1 MDTGDDESNG
11 GGGMMMMVMTFGSW
25 SDYQL
30 KLLFEGWDITTK
42 GQFAL
47 SWFAVVAATAAYQGI
62 KFWLITYET
71 KMLHRLSKRS
81 SSGNSTEEGRK
92 LEVESSVFA
101 NGGSL
106 ADALV
111 DSSSAIN
118 LSLKERVVHAVVSA
132 INYGFA
138 LLLMLVAMTYNPSL
152 FLALVVG
159 YGAGDMI
166 FYNRTFS
173 RRVSEA
179 YTGVPLGEKECH

>member
-1 MDTGDDESNG
+1 ME
-11 GGGMMMMVMTFGSW
+11 
-25 SDYQL
+25 
-30 KLLFEGWDITTK
+30 
-42 GQFAL
+42 A
-47 SWFAVVAATAAYQGI
+47 
-62 KFWLITYET
+62 
-71 KMLHRLSKRS
+71 
-81 SSGNSTEEGRK
+81 
-92 LEVESSVFA
+92 ESSVFA